1 MEGGHSPV
9 LMNAKTDHKY
19 YKQMMSVP
27 EHFKKWAPAW
37 KEI

>member
-9 LMNAKTDHKY
+9 LMNAKADHKY

-27 EHFKKWAPAW
+27 EHFKK
-37 KEI
+37 